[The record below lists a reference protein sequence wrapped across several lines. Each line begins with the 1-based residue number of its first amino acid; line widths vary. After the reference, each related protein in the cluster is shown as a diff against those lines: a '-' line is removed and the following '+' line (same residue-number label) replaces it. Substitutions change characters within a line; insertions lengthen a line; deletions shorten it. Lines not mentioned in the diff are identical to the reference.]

1 MAQDKYSFDGYTPT
15 RQPSTVQSMWA
26 TTSTSDSGRNQ
37 FGYMTNKPLFSNEA
51 FKVSF
56 EENLYEPDMSHILQA
71 ITGKSS
77 FSFHYYSP
85 YYGAWRTAQFYVA
98 NIDASNVMVKDGREF
113 LAGLSFQVTAIN
125 PL

>member
-1 MAQDKYSFDGYTPT
+1 MQQKYSFGGYTPI
-15 RQPSTVQSMWA
+15 RQPSSVQSMWA

-37 FGYMTNKPLFSNEA
+37 FGGMTNKPLFSNEA
-51 FKVSF
+51 FKVTF
-56 EENLYEPDMSHILQA
+56 DENLYEPDMSGILQA

-85 YYGAWRTAQFYVA
+85 YFGAWRTAQFYVA
-98 NIDASNVMVKDGREF
+98 NIDASNVMVKEGREY
-113 LAGLSFQVTAIN
+113 LDGLTFQVTAID